1 MFAKPSTIYS
11 KGLLK
16 TTMQRFRR
24 FLIEWGYIGIA
35 LLIVGQLLTP
45 LWWGFTLLTP
55 FTFIGSVLLLAI
67 VPLIW
72 QYQLTRRVFL
82 SVGFLGVVWGM
93 LPLSA
98 WQPPLSA
105 KTATT
110 IISYNVNIDN
120 ADINNELRALQNS
133 KADLLLLAEAG
144 GQWQAAYQQLQTHY
158 PYGCGYDEN
167 SPFAL
172 HALSRLPLLGCKVS
186 LIADKPFI
194 RIQLNDQRVIYFLH
208 PPPPLNAVLAKARQH
223 YLFDTAELLAD
234 MAFTAVVLFT
244 Y

>member
-1 MFAKPSTIYS
+1 
-11 KGLLK
+11 
-16 TTMQRFRR
+16 MQHFRR

-45 LWWGFTLLTP
+45 FWWGFTLLTP

-72 QYQLTRRVFL
+72 QYRLTRWVFL

-105 KTATT
+105 KTATK

-120 ADINNELRALQNS
+120 VDINNELKALQNS

-158 PYGCGYDEN
+158 PYGCGYNEN

-172 HALSRLPLLGCKVS
+172 HALSRLPLSGCKVS

-223 YLFDTAELLAD
+223 YLFDAGKRIRYAELFTN